1 LTYITTKIGVNV
13 KKNNLLQGAI
23 VALLVASPLA
33 AFAGQYP
40 AADFE
45 PKVLYQDE
53 SIKSSAPA
61 VKVIA
66 SATTIST
73 PAAVSADDSQY
84 PATNFQPKVLFS
96 DSNYKHDKSAPSI
109 APTSSPDFTTSAGTV
124 VMEQAA
130 EKKAA
135 KEDDNSLFLLLG
147 AVAVAGFAASRCPK
161 FAGIF
166 GSCAASSDEVTANRE
181 TGVTRYL
188 NARVPKVSGVTKY
201 LERAGKPTNVARYI
215 AKQNIAQKTAQNDTD
230 RG

>member
-1 LTYITTKIGVNV
+1 MTLYNYKKIGVNV

-23 VALLVASPLA
+23 VALLVASPFA
-33 AFAGQYP
+33 AYADSQYP
-40 AADFE
+40 ATDFE

-61 VKVIA
+61 TTAVKAAPVT
-66 SATTIST
+66 AT
-73 PAAVSADDSQY
+73 SADDSQY

-96 DSNYKHDKSAPSI
+96 DTNYKHDKSAPSI
-109 APTSSPDFTTSAGTV
+109 TPTSAPEFTTSAGAV
-124 VMEQAA
+124 IMEQAA

-135 KEDDNSLFLLLG
+135 KEDDNSLFLILG
-147 AVAVAGFAASRCPK
+147 ALAVAGFAASRCPK

-166 GSCAASSDEVTANRE
+166 GGNSVVETEVNANRE
-181 TGVTRYL
+181 TGVARYL

-201 LERAGKPTNVARYI
+201 LERNVRPTNVARYI
-215 AKQNIAQKTAQNDTD
+215 AKQNIAQKAAQNDTD

>member
-1 LTYITTKIGVNV
+1 M

-23 VALLVASPLA
+23 VALLVASPFA
-33 AFAGQYP
+33 AYADSQYP
-40 AADFE
+40 ATDFE

-61 VKVIA
+61 VKA
-66 SATTIST
+66 A
-73 PAAVSADDSQY
+73 PAAAAPVAAASADDSQY

-96 DSNYKHDKSAPSI
+96 DANYKHDKSAPSI
-109 APTSSPDFTTSAGTV
+109 APTSAPEFTTSAGAV
-124 VMEQAA
+124 IMEQAA

-135 KEDDNSLFLLLG
+135 KEDDNSLFLILG
-147 AVAVAGFAASRCPK
+147 ALAVAGFAASRCPK

-166 GSCAASSDEVTANRE
+166 GGNSMAETEVNANRE
-181 TGVTRYL
+181 TGVARYL

-201 LERAGKPTNVARYI
+201 LERNVRPTNVARYI
-215 AKQNIAQKTAQNDTD
+215 AKQNIAQKAAQNDTD

>member
-1 LTYITTKIGVNV
+1 LTLITTKIGVNV

-23 VALLVASPLA
+23 VALLVASPFA
-33 AFAGQYP
+33 AYADSQYP
-40 AADFE
+40 ATDFE

-61 VKVIA
+61 AKTAPAATA
-66 SATTIST
+66 SV
-73 PAAVSADDSQY
+73 AAVSADDAQY

-96 DSNYKHDKSAPSI
+96 DANYKHDKSAPSI
-109 APTSSPDFTTSAGTV
+109 TPTSAPEYTTSAGSV
-124 VMEQAA
+124 IMEQAA

-166 GSCAASSDEVTANRE
+166 GGNTVVGDSVNANRE
-181 TGVTRYL
+181 TGVARYL